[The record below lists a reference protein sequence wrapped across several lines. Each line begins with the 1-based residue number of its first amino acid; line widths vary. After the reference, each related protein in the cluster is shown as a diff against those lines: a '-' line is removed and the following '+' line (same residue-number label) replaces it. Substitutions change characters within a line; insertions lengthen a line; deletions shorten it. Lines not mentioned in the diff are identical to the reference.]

1 MTPTEQPPRQ
11 SNPPQDRRY
20 PSATR
25 ASRLISSKSPER
37 PALWIWI
44 SKAIARASRKGSKS
58 QRAAAASYSV
68 EPLSPMAP
76 PDAQAAA
83 SYGCSAVLSYWLRW
97 LRVPIDWGQSIY
109 HNDAQRRRLMA
120 VRLFCPTGCGGFRF
134 RSIGDN
140 RSTITTRKRRCLMA
154 VRLFCP
160 TGCGGFVFRSIGD
173 NRSTITTRSGGVLR
187 LFGCFFRSD
196 DQTKN
201 W

>member
-1 MTPTEQPPRQ
+1 MLLAQVGLFHPNHRSDQLFGFGPEKRLLERLGREVSPDAQ
-11 SNPPQDRRY
+11 
-20 PSATR
+20 
-25 ASRLISSKSPER
+25 AS
-37 PALWIWI
+37 
-44 SKAIARASRKGSKS
+44 
-58 QRAAAASYSV
+58 ASYSV

-140 RSTITTRKRRCLMA
+140 RSTITTR
-154 VRLFCP
+154 
-160 TGCGGFVFRSIGD
+160 
-173 NRSTITTRSGGVLR
+173 SGGVLR